1 MEEVGGLDL
10 SLGDAAE
17 WDLMLRLSER
27 TDRIVRIPLCL
38 YHNGSEIHSSDVVHR
53 RTVLESHLKRVGISE
68 AQAVEQLNST
78 FRVTW
83 PLKHLPRISVIIPTV
98 NSPDLIR
105 RCIDDLLG
113 KTDYPNLEI
122 ILVDN
127 TSTDPRT
134 LSLYEQWKA
143 SRVVSII
150 SFDRSFNYWV
160 ACNLGAA
167 AAGGDFLLFLNNEL
181 EVLNPDWLRELVRW
195 GDRPGVGVVGTKL
208 VYPSGTIQ
216 HAGMGLQDLGSLL
229 FFQSSDDV
237 HTPPS
242 EALFGTPNHYR
253 NVSTLIGACQLLK
266 RGLFAE
272 IGGYDERSLSTC
284 SDVILCARASKQGL
298 RITIAKPG

>member
-1 MEEVGGLDL
+1 M
-10 SLGDAAE
+10 
-17 WDLMLRLSER
+17 
-27 TDRIVRIPLCL
+27 
-38 YHNGSEIHSSDVVHR
+38 
-53 RTVLESHLKRVGISE
+53 
-68 AQAVEQLNST
+68 
-78 FRVTW
+78 TW
-83 PLKHLPRISVIIPTV
+83 PLKHLPRVSVIIPTV

-127 TSTDPRT
+127 ASTDPRT

-150 SFDRSFNYWV
+150 SFDRPFNYWV

-195 GDRPGVGVVGTKL
+195 GNRPGIGVVGTKL
-208 VYPSGTIQ
+208 IYPNGVIQ
-216 HAGMGLQDLGSLL
+216 HAGVGLQNLGTLL
-229 FFQSSDDV
+229 FFLNSDDIQI
-237 HTPPS
+237 PPS

-253 NVSTLIGACQLLK
+253 NISALIGECQLVK
-266 RGLFAE
+266 RGLFEE
-272 IGGYDERSLSTC
+272 IRGYDERPLSAC
-284 SDVILCARASKQGL
+284 SDVILCLRASQLGYRNL
-298 RITIAKPG
+298 YTPYATLTHRER